1 MKWPINFPK
10 LLSKKVRKDI
20 GLENPPESGC
30 KESKLSTSNYSGLV
44 SDVLSKIFYVVEH
57 LLVGKIRRQMEEIIE
72 RILSHPLL
80 IVCLSLVCLL
90 LLFSILKGLLKLALC
105 ALIAAGLFIGYLHY
119 FQEDYPLPA
128 IDVEKLDGLKDNI
141 LKYIPSELNSTL
153 DLNFSM
159 PDKNSTLVPRSP

>member
-1 MKWPINFPK
+1 
-10 LLSKKVRKDI
+10 
-20 GLENPPESGC
+20 
-30 KESKLSTSNYSGLV
+30 
-44 SDVLSKIFYVVEH
+44 
-57 LLVGKIRRQMEEIIE
+57 MEEIIE

-90 LLFSILKGLLKLALC
+90 LLFSILKGLLKLTLC

-119 FQEDYPLPA
+119 FQEDYPLPS

-159 PDKNSTLVPRSP
+159 PDKNSTLFPRSP

>member
-1 MKWPINFPK
+1 
-10 LLSKKVRKDI
+10 
-20 GLENPPESGC
+20 
-30 KESKLSTSNYSGLV
+30 
-44 SDVLSKIFYVVEH
+44 
-57 LLVGKIRRQMEEIIE
+57 MEEIIE

-119 FQEDYPLPA
+119 FQKDYPLPA